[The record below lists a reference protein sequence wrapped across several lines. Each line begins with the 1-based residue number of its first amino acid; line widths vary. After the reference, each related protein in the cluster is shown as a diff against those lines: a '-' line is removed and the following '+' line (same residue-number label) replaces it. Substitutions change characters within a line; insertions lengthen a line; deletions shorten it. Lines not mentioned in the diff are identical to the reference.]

1 MEPSPAQR
9 AARDRIAA
17 QLAQAGFALPGTL
30 TVRAYACGKPGCR
43 CHADPPRLHGP
54 YAEWTR
60 KIGGK
65 TITRRLT
72 PRQLA
77 EYQPLF
83 DNAKKLRTL
92 LSELQDLTLQIIETG
107 TTREPSTPAE
117 PEPAAPE
124 NVGEARLTCG
134 QPSSQTPFAQVNPK
148 REDHSTGINLQ
159 GQVRSSLDSSHPT
172 RRMGAVAVLGGIWE
186 IAFCASPSGG
196 TSGAGHGQRL
206 QCRAGRGRA
215 PCRRRVFE
223 HLGSAPGST
232 PLRGGR
238 SGRGHGPDGGAVQT
252 GHRPADRG
260 LQLAEQRPGHFS
272 SFWPADG
279 IWAKTM
285 RSVGRGAQPP
295 RLLLGRS
302 P

>member
-9 AARDRIAA
+9 AARDQIAA

-72 PRQLA
+72 PAELA

-107 TTREPSTPAE
+107 STREPSTPAE
-117 PEPAAPE
+117 PEPHTPE

-134 QPSSQTPFAQVNPK
+134 QPSSQTPFAQASPK
-148 REDHSTGINLQ
+148 REDHANL
-159 GQVRSSLDSSHPT
+159 T
-172 RRMGAVAVLGGIWE
+172 RQNVG
-186 IAFCASPSGG
+186 S
-196 TSGAGHGQRL
+196 QD
-206 QCRAGRGRA
+206 
-215 PCRRRVFE
+215 
-223 HLGSAPGST
+223 HLGPACSQLCSNGKPFDKAIQAWSKRLCSRVSA
-232 PLRGGR
+232 
-238 SGRGHGPDGGAVQT
+238 
-252 GHRPADRG
+252 
-260 LQLAEQRPGHFS
+260 S
-272 SFWPADG
+272 S
-279 IWAKTM
+279 WASS
-285 RSVGRGAQPP
+285 SVWV
-295 RLLLGRS
+295 
-302 P
+302 